1 MITLSSNSYS
11 IVSLPTGKQK
21 IEMEDFSSFT
31 VPNASAL
38 PSIIFNILIP
48 PLSQVKSIK
57 IINSEIEDLGYGFK
71 IVRAPELL
79 SDNGLKEEEEE
90 NYELPDVIEN
100 LEVKRQRKWTFLE
113 VLFSPFDYN
122 EKNGHLV
129 LTKSITLNIEF
140 QRNLNVSKELLNDN
154 VLDNLILS
162 ESSEFVNKSSYKD
175 LGYSEM
181 SQSQTETYLII
192 TTNNIKS
199 SGILN
204 DFITFK
210 QSQGFNVNV
219 VAVES
224 ISETG
229 IDLAEKIRNYLIN
242 HYIVDSIEYV
252 LLIGDI
258 NNIPMRYCYPNKNM
272 HEGVQDFDPDFH
284 KIPTDF
290 YYADLTGNWNS
301 DSDNYFGEY
310 GDDDVDL
317 NADIYVGRIPF
328 SDTSIISNILQRS
341 KNFEQDNGSWKKK
354 ALLLGAIS
362 NYQNEDNTGYS
373 KTDGAVVME
382 RMWGDF
388 LQSNGFSRITMYE
401 KSGLDPSTYLCNYHL
416 THDNVV
422 NHWKK

>member
-1 MITLSSNSYS
+1 MRKVSTLICVIVLLVFLFPNFTFSKKFEDSILITLSSNSYS

-38 PSIIFNILIP
+38 PSKIFNILIP

-57 IINSEIEDLGYGFK
+57 IINSEIENLGYGFK

-79 SDNGLKEEEEE
+79 SDNGLKEEEE

-100 LEVKRQRKWTFLE
+100 LGVKRQRKWTFLE

-192 TTNNIKS
+192 TTNNI
-199 SGILN
+199 N
-204 DFITFK
+204 
-210 QSQGFNVNV
+210 
-219 VAVES
+219 
-224 ISETG
+224 
-229 IDLAEKIRNYLIN
+229 
-242 HYIVDSIEYV
+242 
-252 LLIGDI
+252 
-258 NNIPMRYCYPNKNM
+258 
-272 HEGVQDFDPDFH
+272 
-284 KIPTDF
+284 
-290 YYADLTGNWNS
+290 
-301 DSDNYFGEY
+301 
-310 GDDDVDL
+310 
-317 NADIYVGRIPF
+317 
-328 SDTSIISNILQRS
+328 LQV
-341 KNFEQDNGSWKKK
+341 F
-354 ALLLGAIS
+354 
-362 NYQNEDNTGYS
+362 
-373 KTDGAVVME
+373 
-382 RMWGDF
+382 
-388 LQSNGFSRITMYE
+388 
-401 KSGLDPSTYLCNYHL
+401 
-416 THDNVV
+416 
-422 NHWKK
+422 